1 MNYTIRIER
10 SAQKSLAR
18 IPQPYQDRIIDA
30 IRNLA
35 TIPRPHGTRKLGGKD
50 AWRIRVGDYR
60 ILYEI
65 DDGQLDILI
74 VTLGHRKE
82 IYRKR

>member
-1 MNYTIRIER
+1 MNYTIQIER
-10 SAQKSLAR
+10 AAQKSLSR
-18 IPQPYQDRIIDA
+18 IPQPHQDRIIDA
-30 IRNLA
+30 IRNLVA
-35 TIPRPHGTRKLGGKD
+35 ELHPHGTRKLSGRD

-60 ILYEI
+60 IIYEI
-65 DDGQLDILI
+65 DDDQSSILV